1 MKLDA
6 FVMEQQYSSNTEEI
20 QQQNTVCKI
29 MDKRAHIGQACGKS
43 KLK

>member
-1 MKLDA
+1 MNLDA
-6 FVMEQQYSSNTEEI
+6 FVYGAAI

-29 MDKRAHIGQACGKS
+29 MDKRAHIGQACGKI